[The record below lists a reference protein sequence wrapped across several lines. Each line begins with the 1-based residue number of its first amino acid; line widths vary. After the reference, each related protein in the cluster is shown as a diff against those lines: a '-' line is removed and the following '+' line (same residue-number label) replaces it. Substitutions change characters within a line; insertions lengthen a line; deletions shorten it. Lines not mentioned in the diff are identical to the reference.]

1 MALWP
6 SLQKTLSAGWGWI
19 LDAVLSSVRSRLK
32 TKSGNLRSM
41 ECNWPLVTAT
51 SDLTAK
57 GQAPWEGLMYTAWW
71 VNLIEGRWGL
81 GYRAPPP
88 QEQPLS
94 KCTLLER
101 AQILAAEG
109 LGGNADRVGR
119 TSETFEHGLS
129 FINTFDLLVGGALE
143 PQIV

>member
-1 MALWP
+1 MVALWP

-32 TKSGNLRSM
+32 TKSGNVRSM
-41 ECNWPLVTAT
+41 ECSWPLITTT

-88 QEQPLS
+88 PRSSRSASALPWREHRSLLLRGLVETLTEWGEPLKHS
-94 KCTLLER
+94 
-101 AQILAAEG
+101 
-109 LGGNADRVGR
+109 NMV
-119 TSETFEHGLS
+119 
-129 FINTFDLLVGGALE
+129 
-143 PQIV
+143 